1 VRLKHD
7 ARLERPVKPR
17 AQSALAAQSGHQ
29 SLRIQHDA
37 VVDQL
42 DRGDFTMQM
51 RSNVISTYQRG
62 SFYLA
67 AEAQRVRPLSVAR
80 MFARQ
85 RHSSSFVRCAAHTTH
100 LDKPQL
106 ELKIHANVPV

>member
-1 VRLKHD
+1 
-7 ARLERPVKPR
+7 
-17 AQSALAAQSGHQ
+17 
-29 SLRIQHDA
+29 
-37 VVDQL
+37 
-42 DRGDFTMQM
+42 MQM

-62 SFYLA
+62 TFHLA

-85 RHSSSFVRCAAHTTH
+85 RHSSSFVHCAASTTR

-106 ELKIHANVPV
+106 ELKIHSNVSI